1 MAKYGIKRYVKSAFN
16 VGGWLGYKSLSS
28 NASFIK
34 SMFKN
39 LLSRPHK
46 ELTINE
52 TFEEARLRMGLSEDE
67 ISERCQHF
75 LNMSRV
81 YGSILLMGIIYLLY
95 LASQKQW
102 VATIMMLSF
111 NCMMFSFYF
120 RESFWHIQLRDR
132 RLGITFKDWMRGI
145 IQ

>member
-16 VGGWLGYKSLSS
+16 VGGWLGYRSLSD

-34 SMFKN
+34 NMFSN
-39 LLSRPHK
+39 LLKQPDKDLIVS
-46 ELTINE
+46 ES
-52 TFEEARLRMGLSEDE
+52 FEEAQLRMGLTEND

-81 YGSILLMGIIYLLY
+81 YGIILLSGIGYLFY
-95 LASQKQW
+95 LISQKQW

-111 NCMMFSFYF
+111 NLMMFSFYF
-120 RESFWHIQLRDR
+120 RESFWYLQLRER
-132 RLGITFKDWMRGI
+132 RLGITFKDWVRGI